1 MRAIVL
7 ILLAGFCLPAFTLA
21 EETESTQRAVDLDR
35 LDALLTGL
43 EAQGFSGAVAAGFVD
58 GPALQKAYGL
68 ADREAGRRYRTDTVQ
83 TMGSITKP
91 VTAAAILL
99 LEGEGKLSLDE
110 TLADHFED
118 VPADKREITL
128 HQLLTHSA
136 GFPGGIGPDNEA
148 IGAGDFVERALAAE
162 LEFEPGSGYA
172 YSNVGYSLLG
182 ILIERISGQGY
193 EAFLRERLFEPLG
206 MDATGYLL
214 SDWDADQRALGYR
227 GGSLWGE
234 VRGRGWRS
242 DGPGWHLRANGGLHT
257 TVEDMRRFVALL
269 RGKGPLDEDAVA
281 RWTEGYVDEGGG
293 DSFYAYGWAV
303 SDSPL
308 GRLVAHNG
316 GNGIFSADFLWFP
329 ERDFYLYIQG
339 NTATVPAADLRPML
353 LAALV
358 DADFPLPPDLEEDGN
373 SDPAKR
379 LAGEWSGEAGRLS
392 LRPDGPRLLAEATGS
407 RLLRALNQV
416 PDGQGDRLDGFDEKT
431 RTILSRIAAGEE
443 RVLDGFTDEDVAERS
458 RRLRELFDRFPED
471 ARIELA
477 GSLPIAP
484 ESRFA
489 DYGTVGSYVR
499 IESDFGTRLAT
510 VLWQDDG
517 NYRGTALGPA
527 SDLPG
532 LVLVRMTSGGYRAVE
547 RQPPWRHYPVEL
559 QGDCL
564 DIVSLTLCR
573 TDSADQ

>member
-7 ILLAGFCLPAFTLA
+7 ILLAGLCLPVFSLA
-21 EETESTQRAVDLDR
+21 EETESTETAVDLDR

-43 EAQGFSGAVAAGFVD
+43 EAQGFSGAVAAGFID

-68 ADREAGRRYRTDTVQ
+68 ADREAGRPYRTDTVQ

-118 VPADKREITL
+118 VPADKRKITL

-148 IGAGDFVERALAAE
+148 IGAEDFVERALAAE
-162 LEFEPGSGYA
+162 LAFEPGSGYA

-182 ILIERISGQGY
+182 ILIERVSGQGY

-206 MDATGYLL
+206 MASTGYLL
-214 SDWDADQRALGYR
+214 PDWDEGRRAMGYR
-227 GGSLWGE
+227 DGELWGE
-234 VRGRGWRS
+234 VFERGWRD

-269 RGKGPLDEDAVA
+269 RGEGPLDADQVE

-293 DSFYAYGWAV
+293 DSFYAYGWAIQ
-303 SDSPL
+303 DSPL
-308 GRLVAHNG
+308 GKLVAHNG
-316 GNGIFSADFLWFP
+316 GNGIYSADFLWFP
-329 ERDFYLYIQG
+329 EAGFFLHIQG
-339 NTATVPAADLRPML
+339 NTATVRAASLRPMMM
-353 LAALV
+353 AAML
-358 DADFPLPPDLEEDGN
+358 DPAFPLPPGIPGDG
-373 SDPAKR
+373 DPAR
-379 LAGEWSGEAGRLS
+379 AEGLAGDWSGEAGRLS
-392 LRPDGPRLLAEATGS
+392 LEPDGSRLVAEASGS
-407 RLLRALNQV
+407 PLLRALNDV
-416 PDGQGDRLDGFDEKT
+416 PAGQAERLDDFDRRT
-431 RTILSRIAAGEE
+431 RTIMARIAAG
-443 RVLDGFTDEDVAERS
+443 RDDVLEGFTEEEMAARS
-458 RRLRELFDRFPED
+458 ERLRALFDRFPEG
-471 ARIELA
+471 AEVELV

-484 ESRFA
+484 GSRFA
-489 DYGTVGSYVR
+489 EYGVVGSYIR
-499 IESDFGTRLAT
+499 IDAEMGTRIAT

-517 NYRGTALGPA
+517 NYRGTALGSA

-532 LVLVRMTSGGYRAVE
+532 LVLVPTAPGGYRAVE

-559 QGDCL
+559 SGDCL
-564 DIVSLTLCR
+564 DIASLTLCR
-573 TDSADQ
+573 SASPDQ